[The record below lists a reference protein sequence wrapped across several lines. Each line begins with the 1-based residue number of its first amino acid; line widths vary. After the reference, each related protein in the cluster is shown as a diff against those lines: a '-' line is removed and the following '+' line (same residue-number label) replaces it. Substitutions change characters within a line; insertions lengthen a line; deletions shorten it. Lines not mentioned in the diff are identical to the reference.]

1 MILAKSNDFTMDTSI
16 ERIEDISE
24 GTKFMSG
31 PDACFADTTVALIV
45 AYNGSSFSGFA
56 KQPGQSTVQGEI
68 EHALSLIF
76 RRDVSTICAGRTD
89 SGVHAVGQVVSF
101 DVECAELE
109 QRSEV
114 NLLRSLNALTAEG
127 ITIKQ
132 MDRKPFGF
140 SARFDAKARRY
151 RYFFST
157 SVTPPMFMNDFSW
170 HIGPL
175 DVEAMQA
182 GADYLI
188 GEHDFK
194 SFCLAKSAIDK
205 PTCRYIA
212 EISFEK
218 MNVFE
223 DEILAMSIEG
233 NAFLHSMVRTIAGSL
248 VAIGKGKRASSWM
261 SEVLNAQDRRAA
273 GECAPA
279 KGLVFWE
286 VAY

>member
-1 MILAKSNDFTMDTSI
+1 MILAELDDHISNTSI
-16 ERIEDISE
+16 NRSRDADSCIEVATDS
-24 GTKFMSG
+24 
-31 PDACFADTTVALIV
+31 DAGSMDATLALIV

-56 KQPGQSTVQGEI
+56 KQPGQPTVQGEI

-76 RRDVSTICAGRTD
+76 RREVPTTCAGRTD
-89 SGVHAVGQVVSF
+89 SGVHAIGQVVSF
-101 DVECAELE
+101 DVEGAELE
-109 QRSEV
+109 HRSEAD
-114 NLLRSLNALTAEG
+114 LLRSLNALTAEG
-127 ITIKQ
+127 ITIGR
-132 MDRKPFGF
+132 MERKPFGF

-157 SVTPPMFMNDFSW
+157 SATPPLFMNDFSW
-170 HIGPL
+170 HVGPL

-182 GADYLI
+182 GADFLI

-218 MNVFE
+218 MNVLA
-223 DEILAMSIEG
+223 DEIVVMDIEG

-248 VAIGKGKRASSWM
+248 VAVGKGRREPFWM
-261 SEVLNAQDRRAA
+261 DEVLRATDRRAA

-286 VAY
+286 VVY

>member
-1 MILAKSNDFTMDTSI
+1 M
-16 ERIEDISE
+16 
-24 GTKFMSG
+24 
-31 PDACFADTTVALIV
+31 PD
-45 AYNGSSFSGFA
+45 
-56 KQPGQSTVQGEI
+56 
-68 EHALSLIF
+68 
-76 RRDVSTICAGRTD
+76 D

-109 QRSEV
+109 QRSEA

-157 SVTPPMFMNDFSW
+157 SVTPPLFMNDFSW

-218 MNVFE
+218 MNVLA
-223 DEILAMSIEG
+223 DEIVVMDIEG

-248 VAIGKGKRASSWM
+248 VAVGKGRREPFWM
-261 SEVLNAQDRRAA
+261 DEVLRATDRRAA

-286 VAY
+286 VVY